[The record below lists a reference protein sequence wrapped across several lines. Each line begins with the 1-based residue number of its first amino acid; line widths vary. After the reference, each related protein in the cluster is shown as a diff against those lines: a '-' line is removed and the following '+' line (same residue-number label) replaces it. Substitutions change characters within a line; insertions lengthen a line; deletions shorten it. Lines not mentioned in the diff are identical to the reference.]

1 MQVVVVTEVV
11 GSSDGVAESTG
22 ADVCDVL
29 SCTTGDGVVES
40 TGEDVGFFISGTTVD
55 VVKPTVADVDIVL
68 SSTTADDV
76 VELTEAG
83 VVDLVSDAAGNGV
96 VESNGM
102 LVGTADGVVPEGTD
116 VGVVV
121 FGTISDNID
130 EADEPCLG
138 VVVLDR

>member
-1 MQVVVVTEVV
+1 MSVVVAAEVV

-83 VVDLVSDAAGNGV
+83 VDLVSDAAGNGF
-96 VESNGM
+96 VESNGT
-102 LVGTADGVVPEGTD
+102 LLGTADGVVPEGTD

-121 FGTISDNID
+121 FGTTSDNIV

-138 VVVLDR
+138 VAVLDR

>member
-1 MQVVVVTEVV
+1 M
-11 GSSDGVAESTG
+11 
-22 ADVCDVL
+22 L

-83 VVDLVSDAAGNGV
+83 VVDLVCDAAGNGV
-96 VESNGM
+96 VESNGT

-121 FGTISDNID
+121 FGTTSDNIV

-138 VVVLDR
+138 VVVLDT